1 MLLPIASRQVGVG
14 DGVAAVDH
22 HVVAHI
28 QTDMR
33 DAADILAHRP
43 FKKDQVAGTRFIR
56 RNLLTDAVQ
65 PRRAEPARVLYAAVG
80 KYIGYKAG
88 AVKGRI
94 QRRAAPDIRK
104 AQIFFRFLD
113 ELSKLRVSLFVFLR
127 HVV

>member
-28 QTDMR
+28 QPDMR

-43 FKKDQVAGTRFIR
+43 FKEDQVAGTRFIR
-56 RNLLTDAVQ
+56 CNLLTDAVQ
-65 PRRAEPARVLYAAVG
+65 PRRAEPSRVVYAAVG

-94 QRRAAPDIRK
+94 RRRAAP
-104 AQIFFRFLD
+104 
-113 ELSKLRVSLFVFLR
+113 E
-127 HVV
+127 

>member
-22 HVVAHI
+22 HVAAHI
-28 QTDMR
+28 QPDMR

-56 RNLLTDAVQ
+56 CNLLTDAVQ
-65 PRRAEPARVLYAAVG
+65 PRRAEPARVVYAAVG

-94 QRRAAPDIRK
+94 RRRTAPDIRK
-104 AQIFFRFLD
+104 TQIFFRFLD

>member
-28 QTDMR
+28 QPDMR

-43 FKKDQVAGTRFIR
+43 FKKDQVAGTRFIC
-56 RNLLTDAVQ
+56 RNLSADAVQ
-65 PRRAEPARVLYAAVG
+65 PRRAEPARVVYAAVG

-94 QRRAAPDIRK
+94 RRRAAPDIRK